1 MRKIWN
7 TVLKGLVAILPLGLT
22 VYVVYWLAVTAE
34 RLFSKVIKL
43 LVPEPYYWPGLG
55 LLIGLVVL
63 YFVGLAVNAYF
74 VGRALRMSDEL
85 FARIPVVKTIYLA
98 IRDFMRFFPSSGQG
112 SDLRRV
118 VLVQFGPGKVIGF
131 VTAESDEMLRRST
144 PAGDDMVAVYLPM
157 SYMVGG
163 YTIFLP
169 RELVETTAL
178 SVEEGMR
185 IALMGGVRSS
195 ATSATPDASPRQ
207 RTDVQAVVIPVTPFA
222 QNCSLVWCPRTLEGA
237 VIDPGGDLEKVLAE
251 AKKHGVK
258 LTKIL
263 LTHAHI
269 DHAGGTAK
277 LARDLQL
284 PIIGPHPGDQFWIDG
299 IAEQGRMFGFG
310 HCESFVPDQ
319 WLDQGDK
326 VKVGDVEFD
335 VQHCPGHTPGHVTFH
350 CAADKIAFV
359 GDVLFAGFDRPH
371 RFPGR
376 RLRHADPL
384 DS

>member
-55 LLIGLVVL
+55 LLIGLVML

-74 VGRALRMSDEL
+74 VGRALRMSDAL

-185 IALMGGVRSS
+185 IALMGGVRSN
-195 ATSATPDASPRQ
+195 ATSAVTDAP
-207 RTDVQAVVIPVTPFA
+207 T
-222 QNCSLVWCPRTLEGA
+222 
-237 VIDPGGDLEKVLAE
+237 
-251 AKKHGVK
+251 
-258 LTKIL
+258 
-263 LTHAHI
+263 
-269 DHAGGTAK
+269 
-277 LARDLQL
+277 
-284 PIIGPHPGDQFWIDG
+284 
-299 IAEQGRMFGFG
+299 GRN
-310 HCESFVPDQ
+310 
-319 WLDQGDK
+319 
-326 VKVGDVEFD
+326 
-335 VQHCPGHTPGHVTFH
+335 
-350 CAADKIAFV
+350 
-359 GDVLFAGFDRPH
+359 
-371 RFPGR
+371 
-376 RLRHADPL
+376 
-384 DS
+384 